1 MTTATKNLI
10 KKLEEQKELLDN
22 SRSILSKYDQT
33 DDTETKEQLFSSL
46 KEELKKLQFIERSLK
61 IQHNNNKEQKDYLE
75 AWSQAQVKRYR
86 WGKVNQLIKKDSQER
101 RILMSGYGILD
112 PTPEPAPAPAPAP
125 EEEVGADA
133 TGGDTA
139 KEKVEK
145 QLESQKVQEMTP
157 EEKEKKLEEINKENE
172 GDIET
177 IDIST
182 NFEGDEV
189 EKGLKTNTQQAEIT
203 NHGETIVPDIPEE
216 IPEPPLITE
225 MEGELAEVPPIPT
238 PEDIQPPTMPQPSTP
253 EDIQPQTQTTPEP
266 PKPEAIPTFEREI
279 PRGTP
284 TQPNIT
290 MSIDNK
296 KSIDQL
302 KEEIKALHIV
312 YDSKIPSFKEKAHTK
327 DKDDALESNDISK
340 VRKHHASMMEKIRL
354 YYNTGGLKLGVIID
368 AQDYI
373 NNQFSFNIPTFSPV
387 DDTRPIKKEEGSFE
401 KGGIPRFSRA
411 VNYKQT
417 YIRGGMAHT
426 KKEPIRNRIP
436 AYIPRPT
443 KHHSLPPV
451 EHTTNTRYS
460 YTIDR
465 AKSQIYTGIN
475 LKSKKK

>member
-1 MTTATKNLI
+1 MTTAVKNLI
-10 KKLEEQKELLDN
+10 KKLEEQKEALDN
-22 SRSILSKYDQT
+22 SRSLLSKHDQT
-33 DDTETKEQLFSSL
+33 EGEPKKELFNQLNQ
-46 KEELKKLQFIERSLK
+46 ELKKLQSIEKSIK
-61 IQHNNNKEQKDYLE
+61 IQYTNNKEQKDYLE

-86 WGKVNQLIKKDSQER
+86 FGTTKQIVKADSEENK
-101 RILMSGYGILD
+101 ILMSGYPILD
-112 PTPEPAPAPAPAP
+112 PTPTPAPAPAPAP
-125 EEEVGADA
+125 EEEKADA
-133 TGGDTA
+133 EAQTA

-145 QLESQKVQEMTP
+145 ELEAQKVQEMTP

-172 GDIET
+172 GEVET

-189 EKGLKTNTQQAEIT
+189 EEGLKTITQQAEIT
-203 NHGETIVPDIPEE
+203 NHGETIAPDIPEE
-216 IPEPPLITE
+216 IPEEIPAPPPMDETTP
-225 MEGELAEVPPIPT
+225 LAEAPPIPT
-238 PEDIQPPTMPQPSTP
+238 PEAET
-253 EDIQPQTQTTPEP
+253 QTQYTPEP

-284 TQPNIT
+284 TQPNIE
-290 MSIDNK
+290 IDIK

-327 DKDDALESNDISK
+327 DKDDALQSNDISK

-387 DDTRPIKKEEGSFE
+387 DDTRPIMKEQGVSFE
-401 KGGIPRFSRA
+401 RGGIPRFSRA

-460 YTIDR
+460 YTIER
-465 AKSQIYTGIN
+465 AKAQVYTGIN